1 MALKSDVAREYR
13 SKYPEKPSLAL
24 ARILHKEN
32 KLLYTSVDDARSTL
46 RYIEGKMG
54 ERNKKSL
61 ANKEFLKDE
70 PRPYNPYK
78 LPDSDETKYEPYR
91 ISGHKRVAIF
101 SDLHIP
107 YHSIEAVT
115 VALDYLKKEK
125 PDALLLN
132 GDALDF
138 HSLSRFEKDPRKKNF
153 KQEIDTFKA
162 MMEVLKKVLKCKI
175 YYKLGNHCERYEK
188 YIQQKAGEIAGLDE
202 FDFVNILKAR
212 AEGIEVIGEKRIMK
226 LNDLNGIHGH
236 EFVNTA
242 FSPVNVA
249 RGLYMR
255 AKVSAFQGHNH
266 QTSEHTEPD
275 MNGKIVTTWSIGCM
289 CELHPAYMPINKW
302 NLGFAIVD
310 LDENGKDYEFRN
322 KRIFNGKVL

>member
-1 MALKSDVAREYR
+1 MSLKSETAREYR
-13 SKYPEKPSLAL
+13 TRYPEKPSLAL
-24 ARILHKEN
+24 ARIIYKEN
-32 KLLYTSVDDARSTL
+32 KALYKDVEDARQIL
-46 RYIEGKMG
+46 RYIEGKKG
-54 ERNKKSL
+54 AAAKKSL
-61 ANKEFLKDE
+61 ADKSMVLDT

-78 LPDSDETKYEPYR
+78 LPESDETAYEPFH

-115 VALDYLKKEK
+115 VALDFCKKEK

-138 HSLSRFEKDPRKKNF
+138 HTLSRFEKDPRKKNF

-162 MMEVLKKVLKCKI
+162 MMDVFKKVLKAKI

-188 YIQQKAGEIAGLDE
+188 YLQQKAGEIADLEE
-202 FDFVNILKAR
+202 FDFANILKAR
-212 AEGIEVIGEKRIMK
+212 AEGIEVIGDKRIMK
-226 LNDLNGIHGH
+226 LNELNGIHGH

-275 MNGKIVTTWSIGCM
+275 MNGKIITTWSLGCM
-289 CELHPAYMPINKW
+289 CELHPQYMPINKW
-302 NLGFAIVD
+302 NLGFAMVD
-310 LDENGKDYEFRN
+310 LDPNGHDYEFRN
-322 KRIFNGKVL
+322 KRIFKGRVL

>member
-1 MALKSDVAREYR
+1 MSIKSATAREYR
-13 SKYPEKPSLAL
+13 TKYPEKPTLAL
-24 ARILHKEN
+24 ARVMYSKN
-32 KLLYTSVDDARSTL
+32 KLLFKDIEDCRNSL
-46 RYIEGKMG
+46 RYIEGKTG
-54 ERNKKSL
+54 KKVPSDKSL
-61 ANKEFLKDE
+61 VIEE

-78 LPDSDETKYEPYR
+78 LPIGDETAYEPFV
-91 ISGHKRVAIF
+91 IKGHKRVAIF

-107 YHSIEAVT
+107 YHSIEAIT
-115 VALDYLKKEK
+115 VALDFLKKEK

-138 HSLSRFEKDPRKKNF
+138 HTLSRFEKDPRKKSF
-153 KQEIDTFKA
+153 KQELDTFKA
-162 MMEVLKKVLKCKI
+162 VMEVFQKVLKCKV

-188 YIQQKAGEIAGLDE
+188 YLQQKAGELAGVEE
-202 FDFVNILKAR
+202 FTFENILKAR
-212 AEGIEVIGEKRIMK
+212 AEGIDVIGDKRILK
-226 LNDLNGIHGH
+226 LNELNGIHGH

-242 FSPVNVA
+242 FSPVNIA

-255 AKVSAFQGHNH
+255 GKVSAFQGHNH

-289 CELHPAYMPINKW
+289 CELHPQYMPINKW

-310 LDENGKDYEFRN
+310 LDDDKENFEFRN
-322 KRIFNGKVL
+322 KRIYKGRVL